1 MNPELRKKWLK
12 FRRDRRA
19 WVSLFVLGGLFVAAL
34 PAEFL
39 CNSKPLLIRFDGR
52 FFVPAWT
59 RYTEQDF
66 GGTRDLEPDYAS
78 AAFRTLIGLS
88 PHLSSRDLSGTGS
101 ADPATHSGSA
111 LLDSFDAEPGESRKG
126 MPVAAVPAEL
136 LARFDEEPAGR
147 AAPARAV
154 HDPILDRFDPE
165 PGDVPVRPQAA
176 ESGGR
181 GSPAVRQDLLPV
193 ATRPASTRLAAP
205 HRAWMLW
212 PPIRHGFADIAR
224 NSRSGRDALASP
236 FPQIIPTTGQRLPS
250 SWIDG
255 HWLGTDDRGR
265 DVFARIVYGYRVS
278 MLFGLLLAVSST
290 IIGVS
295 LGGIQGFFGGW
306 IDLIGQR
313 VSEIWGSIP
322 RLYLLMILS
331 SLLAR
336 NIVMLFVILNLTSW
350 MGIAAYLRAEFLRG
364 RNFDYVRA
372 ARALGVG
379 SGMIMWRHLLPNSLT
394 PVITFFPFMITG
406 GILALVS
413 LDFLGL
419 GVPSPYP
426 SLGELLAQGQGN
438 LQATWIIVPTFL
450 LLSVTITLL
459 TFVGDGVRNAFDP
472 RKN

>member
-1 MNPELRKKWLK
+1 MNPELRKKWIK

-19 WVSLFVLGGLFVAAL
+19 WVSLIVLGCLFVASL

-39 CNSKPLLIRFDGR
+39 CNSKPLLLRCGGR
-52 FFVPAWT
+52 WYYPALQ
-59 RYTEQDF
+59 RYTERDF
-66 GGTRDLEPDYAS
+66 GGTRDVEPDYAS
-78 AAFRTLIGLS
+78 AAFRALIGMPPLS
-88 PHLSSRDLSGTGS
+88 ASPALTRTAAADSATLPGSSVLGG
-101 ADPATHSGSA
+101 
-111 LLDSFDAEPGESRKG
+111 FDAEPGEA
-126 MPVAAVPAEL
+126 PPPAAPAANV
-136 LARFDEEPAGR
+136 LARFDDD
-147 AAPARAV
+147 AAPALAPGV
-154 HDPILDRFDPE
+154 SATEEILRRFDPE
-165 PGDVPVRPQAA
+165 PGDVARPARVSGSEAKDRVNAEQQTGRTVQAPTPFVVPP
-176 ESGGR
+176 SGG
-181 GSPAVRQDLLPV
+181 G
-193 ATRPASTRLAAP
+193 
-205 HRAWMLW
+205 RAWMLW
-212 PPIRHGFADIAR
+212 PPVRHGFADIAH
-224 NSRSGRDALASP
+224 NSQSGRDALASP
-236 FPQIIPTTGQRLPS
+236 FPQVIPSTGQQLPS

-265 DVFARIVYGYRVS
+265 DVFARVVYGYRVS
-278 MLFGLLLAVSST
+278 MLFGLFLAVSST
-290 IIGVS
+290 VLGVT
-295 LGGIQGFFGGW
+295 LGGVQGFFGGW
-306 IDLIGQR
+306 IDLVGQR
-313 VSEIWGSIP
+313 VSEVWGSIP

-336 NIVMLFVILNLTSW
+336 NIGILFVILNLTSW

-379 SGMIMWRHLLPNSLT
+379 NGMIMWRHLLPNSLT